1 MYTKLPI
8 PTGDAVKEDEKT
20 DPIKHYGN
28 ISPSLVI
35 RAEVEEERK
44 VTKLR
49 NVILCLLKRCT
60 VMRLAQ

>member
-49 NVILCLLKRCT
+49 NVILCLL
-60 VMRLAQ
+60 